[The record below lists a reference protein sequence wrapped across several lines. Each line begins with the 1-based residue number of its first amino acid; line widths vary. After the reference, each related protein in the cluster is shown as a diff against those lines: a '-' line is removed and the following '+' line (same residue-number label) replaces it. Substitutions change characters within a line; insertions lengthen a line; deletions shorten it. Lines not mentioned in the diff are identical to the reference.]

1 MQIKTFKVSKLING
15 IEVVLFPTVI
25 AINGKNFLIDCG
37 YEDTFEEFSDALQNI
52 DIDISNLHAILV
64 SHDDID
70 HIGALSLFKSK
81 NPNIIVYSSHIE
93 AASISGKTK
102 SERLQQ
108 AENSLTI
115 LPEKDKSWANQFIEE
130 LKKIKRIEVDR
141 VLEDGEWIDE
151 KIQVIFTPGHTK
163 GHISFFIPSEKIL
176 IANDAI
182 VIDENGLDIANP
194 GFVLDMQQAVKSI
207 EKIRSLLPNKI
218 ICYHGGVVEEG
229 VNEKLTDLIA
239 RYKHFLK

>member
-108 AENSLTI
+108 AENSLTL

-194 GFVLDMQQAVKSI
+194 GFVLDMPQAVKSI

-229 VNEKLTDLIA
+229 VNEKLTDLITK
-239 RYKHFLK
+239 YKHFLL

>member
-108 AENSLTI
+108 AENSLNL

-163 GHISFFIPSEKIL
+163 GHISLFIPSEKIL

-194 GFVLDMQQAVKSI
+194 GFVLDMPQAVKSI

-229 VNEKLTDLIA
+229 VNEKLTDLITK
-239 RYKHFLK
+239 YKHFLL